1 MEKVVNFRSQSF
13 FKLEVNGLPD
23 TQKSKVEKVSQLFK
37 MLSDPTRLKILLYL
51 KDGEQ
56 NVTAITQ
63 AVEMEQSAVSHQL
76 RLLRENHV
84 VKSHRE
90 GKAILYS
97 LDGSHV
103 LDILNQTLKHV
114 EHQ

>member
-76 RLLRENHV
+76 RLSLIAREKRFCIV
-84 VKSHRE
+84 LM
-90 GKAILYS
+90 ILMYW
-97 LDGSHV
+97 
-103 LDILNQTLKHV
+103 IF
-114 EHQ
+114 

>member
-13 FKLEVNGLPD
+13 FKLEVNGLTD

-84 VKSHRE
+84 VKSYRE

-97 LDGSHV
+97 LDDSHV

>member
-1 MEKVVNFRSQSF
+1 
-13 FKLEVNGLPD
+13 
-23 TQKSKVEKVSQLFK
+23 

-76 RLLRENHV
+76 RLLRKPCRQV
-84 VKSHRE
+84 PS
-90 GKAILYS
+90 
-97 LDGSHV
+97 
-103 LDILNQTLKHV
+103 
-114 EHQ
+114 

>member
-1 MEKVVNFRSQSF
+1 M
-13 FKLEVNGLPD
+13 PD

-84 VKSHRE
+84 V
-90 GKAILYS
+90 
-97 LDGSHV
+97 
-103 LDILNQTLKHV
+103 
-114 EHQ
+114 

>member
-76 RLLRENHV
+76 RLLEKIMSSSLIAREKRFCIV
-84 VKSHRE
+84 LM
-90 GKAILYS
+90 ILMYW
-97 LDGSHV
+97 
-103 LDILNQTLKHV
+103 IF
-114 EHQ
+114 

>member
-1 MEKVVNFRSQSF
+1 
-13 FKLEVNGLPD
+13 
-23 TQKSKVEKVSQLFK
+23 

-90 GKAILYS
+90 EKRFCIVLMILTYW
-97 LDGSHV
+97 
-103 LDILNQTLKHV
+103 IF
-114 EHQ
+114 

>member
-1 MEKVVNFRSQSF
+1 
-13 FKLEVNGLPD
+13 
-23 TQKSKVEKVSQLFK
+23 

-76 RLLRENHV
+76 RLLRETMSSSPIV
-84 VKSHRE
+84 RKS
-90 GKAILYS
+90 
-97 LDGSHV
+97 DFV
-103 LDILNQTLKHV
+103 
-114 EHQ
+114 

>member
-1 MEKVVNFRSQSF
+1 
-13 FKLEVNGLPD
+13 
-23 TQKSKVEKVSQLFK
+23 

-90 GKAILYS
+90 GKRFCIVLMILTYW
-97 LDGSHV
+97 
-103 LDILNQTLKHV
+103 IF
-114 EHQ
+114 

>member
-13 FKLEVNGLPD
+13 FMEVNRLTD
-23 TQKSKVEKVSQLFK
+23 TPKNEIEKVSQLFK
-37 MLSDPTRLKILLYL
+37 VLSDPTRLKILMYL

-56 NVTAITQ
+56 NVTAISQ

-97 LDGSHV
+97 LDDFHV
-103 LDILNQTLKHV
+103 LDILEQTLKHV